1 MADAEGRQFTEGNEE
16 DEGCILALG
25 LWSADLRIGA
35 FHHLDRRAV
44 SEFRAA
50 SLRFLRMDISAPSL
64 AWCRRSDFG
73 RAVSRILSARLPGER
88 IICLSSQYPGPIPS
102 KRKLKRAASWSP
114 IWPCSRWGFPCP
126 VDYSTGGGLL
136 PRLFTLTFAT
146 EAATAVYFLWHSPS
160 ESLSAVPPACIPDG
174 LRGIAPCGV
183 RTFLPRLAPGA
194 ILRPSKIVL
203 SLGLAFREHKGRNH
217 SCEIDSKASPSS
229 ADFEWQTALK
239 RAALS
244 DTTGARWFIGS
255 PTARLLVFR
264 RGFDPISPSL

>member
-1 MADAEGRQFTEGNEE
+1 MRSGEILTNCR
-16 DEGCILALG
+16 LALFQP
-25 LWSADLRIGA
+25 WWWQTRRRSNSQKAAKSTKRNVLRVA
-35 FHHLDRRAV
+35 QMPPLVHFVFFCLNFHAESGV
-44 SEFRAA
+44 G
-50 SLRFLRMDISAPSL
+50 P
-64 AWCRRSDFG
+64 RSDFG

-146 EAATAVYFLWHSPS
+146 EAAPAVCFLWHSPS

-183 RTFLPRLAPGA
+183 RTFLPQLAPGA

-217 SCEIDSKASPSS
+217 YCEIDSKASPSS
-229 ADFEWQTALK
+229 ADFEWQAALK

-264 RGFDPISPSL
+264 RGFDPNSASL